1 MALRKNIAASLP
13 IRETNSVNDLVIICG
28 EVDTDDVSGKPGNSS
43 FEVKLR
49 SGTFPSTVC
58 IAEGADLAVK
68 ANIEIAST
76 AKIEMRPPRTNKETV
91 KQFLE
96 TVRSAKAPEKA
107 GIFMADTVLA
117 HQMNAEEPTTI
128 KRTPQDYSEHV
139 KDFLLMYGHFTF
151 EITELLSEGDKVYV
165 RWIQVG
171 THLTEIDGYAATGK
185 PLTEIASAVYRLE
198 NNKIVEYWIQIDRL
212 GFEKQLQRNR

>member
-1 MALRKNIAASLP
+1 
-13 IRETNSVNDLVIICG
+13 
-28 EVDTDDVSGKPGNSS
+28 
-43 FEVKLR
+43 
-49 SGTFPSTVC
+49 
-58 IAEGADLAVK
+58 
-68 ANIEIAST
+68 
-76 AKIEMRPPRTNKETV
+76 
-91 KQFLE
+91 
-96 TVRSAKAPEKA
+96 
-107 GIFMADTVLA
+107 
-117 HQMNAEEPTTI
+117 MNAEEPTTI